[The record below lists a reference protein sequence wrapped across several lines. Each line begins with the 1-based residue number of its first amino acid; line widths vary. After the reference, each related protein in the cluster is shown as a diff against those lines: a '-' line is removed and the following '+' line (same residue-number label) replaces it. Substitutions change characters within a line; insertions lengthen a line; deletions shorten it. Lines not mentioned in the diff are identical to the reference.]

1 MRFLPIPLGPA
12 FGLIAVLCFVPLYLV
27 AVAMDPDY
35 VFFENY
41 LSDLGVGPGA
51 WAFNAGLMLAGASM
65 TLFAYL
71 GLRKAI
77 PKDPFALAGVVLLV
91 LSGILLFNIGVF
103 TEDYGDLHTAI
114 SYSFFLVLLAAI
126 GVLAVAFHRTKTLG
140 RVGVTASS
148 VSFAIGAMLVATGGN
163 PFTETMA
170 VLVALA
176 WGSIISS
183 SLLFSLRGG

>member
-183 SLLFSLRGG
+183 SLLLSLRDG

>member
-1 MRFLPIPLGPA
+1 MRSLPISLGPA

-27 AVAMDPDY
+27 AAVTDTDY
-35 VFFENY
+35 VFFEDY
-41 LSDLGVGPGA
+41 LSDLGVGSGA
-51 WAFNAGLMLAGASM
+51 WAFNSALMLAGASIA
-65 TLFAYL
+65 LFAYL
-71 GLRKAI
+71 GLRRTV
-77 PKDPFALAGVVLLV
+77 PNDPLTLAGVVLLV

-103 TEDYGDLHTAI
+103 TEDYGDLHTVI

-148 VSFAIGAMLVATGGN
+148 VSFAIGVILVAAGGN
-163 PFTETMA
+163 PFTETLA

-176 WGSIISS
+176 WGSVISS
-183 SLLFSLRGG
+183 TLLFSLRGG